1 MQHKTR
7 GIVLRVSDY
16 SESSVVVKIY
26 TEKFGLQS
34 YIINGVKK
42 PRAKIKMN
50 MLQPLHLLDMVVY
63 HKQNAGL
70 QKVSDIR
77 NLPVLTTIPYD
88 IIKSSIAIFLN
99 EILYKS
105 LKEQSEDI
113 FLFEYIYKAV
123 ELLDE
128 SRTSTANF
136 HLIFLTKLT
145 KFLGFYPDM
154 SYADSSTYFDLK
166 NGIFTNVHPNHSYII
181 VGTELNFFVK
191 IMRASLNNIDA
202 LKIDAVNRKH
212 LLEKMIDYFSLHID
226 NFGIVKSREILEE
239 VLG

>member
-1 MQHKTR
+1 MLHKTR

-16 SESSVVVKIY
+16 SESSVVAKIF
-26 TEKFGLQS
+26 TEKFGLQA

-63 HKQNAGL
+63 HKPNGGI

-88 IIKSSIAIFLN
+88 IIKSSITIFLN

-113 FLFEYIYKAV
+113 FLFEYVYKAV

-128 SRTSTANF
+128 SRTSMANF

-154 SYADSSTYFDLK
+154 SYADSSTFFDLK
-166 NGIFTNVHPNHSYII
+166 NGVFTNVHPNHSFLIADA
-181 VGTELNFFVK
+181 ELIFFIK
-191 IMRASLNNIDA
+191 IMRSSLNNIEA
-202 LKIDAVNRKH
+202 LKIDSSSRKC
-212 LLEKMIDYFSLHID
+212 LLDKVIDYFNLHID

-239 VLG
+239 ILG